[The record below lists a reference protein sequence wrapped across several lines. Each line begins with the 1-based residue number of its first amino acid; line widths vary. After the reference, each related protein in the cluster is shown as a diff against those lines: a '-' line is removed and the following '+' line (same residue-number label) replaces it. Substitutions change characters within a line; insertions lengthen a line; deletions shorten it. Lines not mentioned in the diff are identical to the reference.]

1 MTNPSALTE
10 RAGRHGRILGS
21 DPVSS
26 CQPDTLATDTPIFW
40 RKCAQKRQ
48 PFKNCALG
56 AELRCRGFRFVQLLL
71 RAWTAQIAWSWDVG
85 LFRDVDLPYDVL
97 GAIFHWS

>member
-1 MTNPSALTE
+1 MGVFLVVTRFRVANLTPE
-10 RAGRHGRILGS
+10 DFGFNW
-21 DPVSS
+21 
-26 CQPDTLATDTPIFW
+26 QPTRRCFW

-97 GAIFHWS
+97 RAIFHWS